1 MQGLSRGLVMFAI
14 AALGIAAYKVEAQR
28 PMPPPPAV
36 SASAAVTAPVL
47 QVKGAEVPVQLR
59 RATLHGTLAAGLA
72 ETRIELEFHNPNS
85 RILEGQLEFPL
96 ADGQQVAGFA
106 LDIDGVLRDAV
117 PVPKAQGRQVFEA
130 IERRRVDPGLLEQT
144 AGNQFRLRIYPIPA
158 HGSRRVALTL
168 RQILPVDTQGLRWT
182 LPMQFAHGAQQA
194 SVQLDASGSGA
205 PRASNAMPWDFQL
218 RDGRYQLQWQ
228 GRGAEL
234 PAQAQWILPQV
245 RQRDVVAGLHEGQRY
260 LMAQIPVPVQ
270 TVQRAMPTRVGLLWD
285 ASGSAAQRDRVAEF
299 AVLDRYF
306 KAIADG
312 QVELTVVRDQPEA
325 TRGFRIRGGDWS
337 ALRAHLQALP
347 LDGASALGAWTA
359 QPGVQEYL
367 LVSDGL
373 SNYGNRNEPA
383 LAAGQRLY
391 ALSGAGARTDVARL
405 RAWTAPHQGEVL
417 VLSTPA
423 DVPAA
428 AARLLQQ
435 GAAVISL
442 EGDGISGLV
451 ADAGAAAQG
460 WLRVLGRIE
469 KPDGSVQLRVR
480 LPDGR
485 IDAQRVSAGEARLLP
500 GGLVAHAWAN
510 GQLADWAG
518 DPVAHTA
525 ARRTLAQAFGLV
537 GADTSLVVLESIDD
551 YLQHGIRPPPPL
563 RAEYDRRHAL
573 ATVDVARERSERLD
587 DIARQFADRQRWW
600 ETRWPKGIPPQAKEE
615 KSSPAAV
622 AMAAPSA
629 AVEAFEARPNDSV
642 TAPPPPSPAPAPAPP
657 APQAML
663 ARQPPGPHA
672 ERAASAPSAANSGDI
687 TIALAPWAPDA
698 PYATRLRAA
707 SADALYPLYLSER
720 AQHADSS
727 AFYLD
732 VADLLLAKGQR
743 ALALRVLSN
752 LAEMQ
757 MENRHVLRVLGYRL
771 MQAGAPALAVPV
783 FRDVLAIGEEE
794 PQSFRDLGLALE
806 ASGQY
811 PQALQALYEVVLR
824 PWDSRFNGISLIA
837 LDEATTLMAREGLDA
852 RAIDPRLRR
861 ALPLDLRVVLGWDSD
876 NSDMDLWVT
885 DPNGER
891 AYYGNRLTYQGGA
904 MSEDFTGGYGPEQ
917 FSLRDAK
924 PGTYRVEANF
934 FGSREQLVTGA
945 TTLSLRLST
954 HWGTRQQRDQMVTL
968 RLKDQAETV
977 LVGEF
982 TVK

>member
-1 MQGLSRGLVMFAI
+1 M
-14 AALGIAAYKVEAQR
+14 AAGTAADAQR
-28 PMPPPPAV
+28 PLPPTPPAPPPL
-36 SASAAVTAPVL
+36 AVTAPLL
-47 QVKGAEVPVQLR
+47 QVKGAEMPVQLQ
-59 RATLHGTLAAGLA
+59 RAMLDGTVAAGLA
-72 ETRIELEFHNPNS
+72 EIRIELEFHNPNG
-85 RILEGQLEFPL
+85 RMLEGQLEFPL

-158 HGSRRVALTL
+158 HGSRRVAVTI
-168 RQILPVDTQGLRWT
+168 RQTLPVDTQGLRWT
-182 LPMQFAHGAQQA
+182 LPLQFARGAQQA
-194 SVQLDASGSGA
+194 SVHLQASGIGA
-205 PRASNAMPWDFQL
+205 PRASNGLPWAFAL

-234 PAQAQWILPQV
+234 PGQAQWSLPQV

-270 TVQRAMPTRVGLLWD
+270 AVARAMPTRIGLLWD
-285 ASGSAAQRDRVAEF
+285 ASGSAGHRDREAEF

-306 KAIADG
+306 KAIGDG
-312 QVELTVVRDQPEA
+312 QVELTVLRDQPEA
-325 TRGFRIRGGDWS
+325 TRRFGIRGGDWS

-347 LDGASALGAWTA
+347 LDGASALGAWTP
-359 QPGVQEYL
+359 QPAVQEYL

-373 SNYGNRNEPA
+373 SNYGNRSQPA

-405 RAWTAPHQGEVL
+405 RAWTAAHQGELL
-417 VLSTPA
+417 VLSTSA
-423 DVPAA
+423 DAASA

-435 GAAVISL
+435 GAVVLSL
-442 EGDGISGLV
+442 EGEGISGLV
-451 ADAGAAAQG
+451 ADAGAAVQG
-460 WLRVLGRIE
+460 WLRVMGRIE
-469 KPDGSVQLRVR
+469 KPGGSVQLRVR

-485 IDAQRVSAGEARLLP
+485 IDTQRVGAGEARLLP

-518 DPVAHTA
+518 DPLAHAA
-525 ARRTLAQAFGLV
+525 ARRTLSQAFGLV
-537 GADTSLVVLESIDD
+537 GADTSLLVLESIDD
-551 YLQHGIRPPPPL
+551 YLQHGIRPPSSL

-573 ATVDVARERSERLD
+573 ASVDVARERSERLD

-600 ETRWPKGIPPQAKEE
+600 ETRWPKGTPPQAKQE

-629 AVEAFEARPNDSV
+629 AVEAFEARPDASV
-642 TAPPPPSPAPAPAPP
+642 TAPAPPAPP

-663 ARQPPGPHA
+663 ARPAPRA
-672 ERAASAPSAANSGDI
+672 ERGAIDETASRAANRGDI

-698 PYATRLRAA
+698 PYAMRLRAA

-743 ALALRVLSN
+743 ELALRVLSN

-757 MENRHVLRVLGYRL
+757 IENRHVLRVLGYRL
-771 MQAGAPALAVPV
+771 MQAGAPTLAVPV
-783 FRDVLAIGEEE
+783 FRDVLAMGEEE

-811 PQALQALYEVVLR
+811 PQALAALYEVVLR

-837 LDEATTLMAREGLDA
+837 LDEATNLMAREGLDA

-891 AYYGNRLTYQGGA
+891 AYYGNRLTYQGGQ
-904 MSEDFTGGYGPEQ
+904 MSQDFTGGYGPEQ

-954 HWGTRQQRDQMVTL
+954 HWGTRQQRDQTVTL
-968 RLKDQAETV
+968 RLKDQAESV

>member
-1 MQGLSRGLVMFAI
+1 MQRLSRGLVMLCI
-14 AALGIAAYKVEAQR
+14 TALGMAAGTAESQH
-28 PMPPPPAV
+28 PLPPA
-36 SASAAVTAPVL
+36 SAVTAPVL
-47 QVKGAEVPVQLR
+47 QVKGAEIPVQLR
-59 RATLHGTLAAGLA
+59 QATVYGTLAAGLA
-72 ETRIELEFHNPNS
+72 ETRIELEFHNPNG

-96 ADGQQVAGFA
+96 VDGQQIAGFA
-106 LDIDGVLRDAV
+106 LDIDGALRDAV

-158 HGSRRVALTL
+158 HGSRRVALTI
-168 RQILPVDTQGLRWT
+168 RQTLPVDTQGLRWT
-182 LPMQFAHGAQQA
+182 LPLQFARGAQQA
-194 SVQLDASGSGA
+194 SIQLDASGVGA
-205 PRASNAMPWDFQL
+205 PRAANGLPWGFQL
-218 RDGRYQLQWQ
+218 RDGHYQLQWQ
-228 GRGAEL
+228 GRGTAL
-234 PAQAQWILPQV
+234 PAQAQWLLPQV
-245 RQRDVVAGLHEGQRY
+245 RQRDVVAGLHGGQRY

-270 TVQRAMPTRVGLLWD
+270 AVPRALPTRIGLLWD
-285 ASGSAAQRDRVAEF
+285 ASGSAGQRDREAEF

-306 KAIADG
+306 KAIGDSHV
-312 QVELTVVRDQPEA
+312 QLTVLRDQAEPA
-325 TRGFRIRGGDWS
+325 RDFRLRGGDWS

-347 LDGASALGAWTA
+347 LDGASALGAWTP
-359 QPGVQEYL
+359 QPAVQEYL

-373 SNYGNRNEPA
+373 SNYGNRSQPT

-405 RAWTAPHQGEVL
+405 RAWTAAHQGELL

-423 DVPAA
+423 DAPAA
-428 AARLLQQ
+428 SARLLQQ
-435 GAAVISL
+435 GAAVLSL
-442 EGDGISGLV
+442 EGDGISGVV
-451 ADAGAAAQG
+451 ADPSAAAQG

-469 KPDGSVQLRVR
+469 KPDGNVQLRVR

-485 IDAQRVSAGEARLLP
+485 VDTQRVSASEARPLP
-500 GGLVAHAWAN
+500 GGLVAQAWAN

-518 DPVAHTA
+518 DPMAHA
-525 ARRTLAQAFGLV
+525 AERRTLSDAFGLV
-537 GADTSLVVLESIDD
+537 GADTSLLVLESIDD

-573 ATVDVARERSERLD
+573 ANVDVARERSERID
-587 DIARQFADRQRWW
+587 RIAEQLAERQRWW
-600 ETRWPKGIPPQAKEE
+600 ETRWPKGAPPQAKQE

-629 AVEAFEARPNDSV
+629 AVEAFDARPNDSV
-642 TAPPPPSPAPAPAPP
+642 TAPAPAPAPP
-657 APQAML
+657 QAMR
-663 ARQPPGPHA
+663 ARQAPRAEPGPV
-672 ERAASAPSAANSGDI
+672 AATDSGSRAANSGDI
-687 TIALAPWAPDA
+687 TIALAPWVPDA

-757 MENRHVLRVLGYRL
+757 IENRHVLRVLGYRL

-783 FRDVLAIGEEE
+783 FRDVLAMGEEE

-811 PQALQALYEVVLR
+811 PQALEALYEVVLR
-824 PWDSRFNGISLIA
+824 PWDSRFTGITLIA
-837 LDEATTLMAREGLDA
+837 LDEATTLIARERLDA

-891 AYYGNRLTYQGGA
+891 AYYGNRLTYQGGQ
-904 MSEDFTGGYGPEQ
+904 MSDDFTGGYGPEQ

-924 PGTYRVEANF
+924 PGTYKVEANF

-945 TTLSLRLST
+945 TTLMLRLST
-954 HWGTRQQRDQMVTL
+954 QWGGSDQRDQTVTL

>member
-1 MQGLSRGLVMFAI
+1 MEGLSRGLVMLCI
-14 AALGIAAYKVEAQR
+14 AVLGMAAGTAADAQR
-28 PMPPPPAV
+28 PLPPTPPAPPPL
-36 SASAAVTAPVL
+36 AVTAPLL
-47 QVKGAEVPVQLR
+47 QVKGAEMPVQLQ
-59 RATLHGTLAAGLA
+59 RAMLDGTVAAGLA
-72 ETRIELEFHNPNS
+72 EIRIELEFHNPNG
-85 RILEGQLEFPL
+85 RMLEGQLEFPL

-158 HGSRRVALTL
+158 HGSRRVAVTI
-168 RQILPVDTQGLRWT
+168 RQTLPVDTQGLRWT
-182 LPMQFAHGAQQA
+182 LPLQFARGAQQA
-194 SVQLDASGSGA
+194 SVHLQASGIGA
-205 PRASNAMPWDFQL
+205 PRASNGLPWAFAL

-234 PAQAQWILPQV
+234 PGQAQWSLPQV

-270 TVQRAMPTRVGLLWD
+270 AVARAMPTRIGLLWD
-285 ASGSAAQRDRVAEF
+285 ASGSAGHRDREAEF

-306 KAIADG
+306 KAIGDG
-312 QVELTVVRDQPEA
+312 QVELTVLRDQPEA
-325 TRGFRIRGGDWS
+325 TRRFGIRGGDWS

-347 LDGASALGAWTA
+347 LDGASALGAWTP
-359 QPGVQEYL
+359 QPAVQEYL

-373 SNYGNRNEPA
+373 SNYGNRSQPA

-405 RAWTAPHQGEVL
+405 RAWTAAHQGELL
-417 VLSTPA
+417 VLSTSA
-423 DVPAA
+423 DAASA

-435 GAAVISL
+435 GAVVLSL
-442 EGDGISGLV
+442 EGEGISGLV
-451 ADAGAAAQG
+451 ADAGAAVQG
-460 WLRVLGRIE
+460 WLRVMGRIE
-469 KPDGSVQLRVR
+469 KPGGSVQLRVR

-485 IDAQRVSAGEARLLP
+485 IDTQRVGAGEARLLP

-518 DPVAHTA
+518 DPLAHAA
-525 ARRTLAQAFGLV
+525 ARRTLSQAFGLV
-537 GADTSLVVLESIDD
+537 GADTSLLVLESIDD
-551 YLQHGIRPPPPL
+551 YLQHGIRPPSSL

-573 ATVDVARERSERLD
+573 ASVDVARERSERLD

-600 ETRWPKGIPPQAKEE
+600 ETRWPKGTPPQAKQE

-629 AVEAFEARPNDSV
+629 AVEAFEARPDASV
-642 TAPPPPSPAPAPAPP
+642 TAPAPPAPP

-663 ARQPPGPHA
+663 ARPAPRA
-672 ERAASAPSAANSGDI
+672 ERGAIDETASRAANRGDI

-698 PYATRLRAA
+698 PYAMRLRAA

-743 ALALRVLSN
+743 ELALRVLSN

-757 MENRHVLRVLGYRL
+757 IENRHVLRVLGYRL
-771 MQAGAPALAVPV
+771 MQAGAPTLAVPV
-783 FRDVLAIGEEE
+783 FRDVLAMGEEE

-811 PQALQALYEVVLR
+811 PQALAALYEVVLR

-837 LDEATTLMAREGLDA
+837 LDEATNLMAREGLDA

-891 AYYGNRLTYQGGA
+891 AYYGNRLTYQGGQ
-904 MSEDFTGGYGPEQ
+904 MSQDFTGGYGPEQ

-954 HWGTRQQRDQMVTL
+954 HWGTRQQRDQTVTL
-968 RLKDQAETV
+968 RLKDQAESV